1 MVVNEWNVREW
12 VDRFLEGMTTNAEEA
27 ELYRFFEKGNV
38 PKDLEKYRQMFQWY
52 AGGMQG
58 DPRVKHSNVGRIIR
72 LSLKIAASVVFV
84 CGLGLIVYHFSF
96 QKKYEFLEGSYIIR
110 GGKKITDLKSI
121 LPELRKMNKLAA
133 QQEMEIEVIDHFD
146 VDKYIDEMENGQTEQ
161 SEDLPII

>member
-27 ELYRFFEKGNV
+27 ELYHFFEKGNV

-58 DPRVKHSNVGRIIR
+58 DPRVKHSNIGRIIR

-84 CGLGLIVYHFSF
+84 CGLGLSVYHFSF

-110 GGKKITDLKSI
+110 DGKKITDLKSI

-133 QQEMEIEVIDHFD
+133 QKEMEIEVIDHFD
-146 VDKYIDEMENGQTEQ
+146 VDKYIEEMENGQTEQ